1 MRISGVMVLLLFPDS
16 DKRKRVLEENVLDLW
31 MENKLAELWGDLVCV
46 DGETLAPTN
55 FERGRFQVETSFLLN
70 IDEQVELQV
79 GDDIFIICVAES
91 EDVYVSKRD
100 CCRAADEVS
109 CSGSLSQGGEIAI
122 DSLAASDC
130 ETSLVHKGMQ
140 QNSFKEDMVVPNS
153 VSMEVATSSHIVRL
167 WEDNWRIYD
176 HVMEISEVDKAG
188 SYEDGAGLVTRAE
201 EVERDV
207 DIMQAMDEI
216 GDNIKASS
224 DLSSGLDV
232 GGELKIGPRQERARV
247 NKALSYYN
255 NGQPKRVR
263 QISEINCSL
272 LSPSRK

>member
-1 MRISGVMVLLLFPDS
+1 MGVLIHAWS
-16 DKRKRVLEENVLDLW
+16 DYTW
-31 MENKLAELWGDLVCV
+31 QKLAELWGDLVCV

-55 FERGRFQVETSFLLN
+55 FERGRFQVEMSFLLN
-70 IDEQVELQV
+70 IDEQVEL
-79 GDDIFIICVAES
+79 
-91 EDVYVSKRD
+91 
-100 CCRAADEVS
+100 
-109 CSGSLSQGGEIAI
+109 QGGEIAI

-130 ETSLVHKGMQ
+130 ETSLFHKGMQ
-140 QNSFKEDMVVPNS
+140 QNSFKEDTVVPNS

-167 WEDNWRIYD
+167 WEDNWRID
-176 HVMEISEVDKAG
+176 DRVMEISEVDKAC
-188 SYEDGAGLVTRAE
+188 SYEEGAGLVTRAE

-247 NKALSYYN
+247 NKALSYYH

-263 QISEINCSL
+263 QISEINYSL
-272 LSPSRK
+272 LSPSRKQEVDTKIGNKG